1 MEKKIGQTEFVILM
15 ALIMS
20 YIALAVDAMLPALV
34 QIGSDLSVTDPT
46 YIQYVISSIF
56 AGMGIGLIFFGP
68 LSDSIGRKPV
78 VILGGLIYI
87 VGCVLSYQAQSF
99 EVMLFGRALQGLG
112 GASARVITVAMIR
125 DRFVGAKM
133 AKVMSLIMI
142 IFILVP
148 AFAPSLGLIIIKLAS
163 WREIFLVMAGVSLFA
178 TIWFYFR
185 QEETLLKEKRKA
197 FRLGIIWNGV
207 KETVT
212 HSQSW
217 PYMLSAG
224 FIFGSFV
231 GYLSL
236 SQQILEIDFHL
247 GSQFAFAFG
256 GLALFIGSASFFNS
270 FFVETLGMRK
280 MVEMALIGMFSL
292 SICGFALELLGVLS
306 FWPFYIYAALNFI
319 CLGILFGNLNALAL
333 QALGHIAGV
342 ANSVI
347 SSVQTFMSA
356 LIGSLIGAM
365 YDGTPRSL
373 LLGYVIC
380 SSLAMFFIKQFA
392 KKHVVEGAVGKV
404 EA

>member
-185 QEETLLKEKRKA
+185 QEETLLKEKP
-197 FRLGIIWNGV
+197 FVWV
-207 KETVT
+207 
-212 HSQSW
+212 S
-217 PYMLSAG
+217 
-224 FIFGSFV
+224 FGM
-231 GYLSL
+231 
-236 SQQILEIDFHL
+236 
-247 GSQFAFAFG
+247 
-256 GLALFIGSASFFNS
+256 GL
-270 FFVETLGMRK
+270 
-280 MVEMALIGMFSL
+280 
-292 SICGFALELLGVLS
+292 
-306 FWPFYIYAALNFI
+306 
-319 CLGILFGNLNALAL
+319 
-333 QALGHIAGV
+333 
-342 ANSVI
+342 
-347 SSVQTFMSA
+347 
-356 LIGSLIGAM
+356 
-365 YDGTPRSL
+365 
-373 LLGYVIC
+373 
-380 SSLAMFFIKQFA
+380 
-392 KKHVVEGAVGKV
+392 KKL
-404 EA
+404 